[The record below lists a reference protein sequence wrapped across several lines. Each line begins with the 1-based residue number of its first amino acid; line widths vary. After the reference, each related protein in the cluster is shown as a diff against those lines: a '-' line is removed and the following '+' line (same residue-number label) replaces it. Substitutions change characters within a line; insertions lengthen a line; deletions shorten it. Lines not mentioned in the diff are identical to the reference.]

1 MITLRNI
8 MTQNRIHLSY
18 PEFTQDD
25 VKAVNEAII
34 NLGSRDKDKNSP
46 IELFEN
52 ELAEFNC
59 VSHAV
64 TLSSGTAAIHLALLS
79 LNIQEGD
86 KVIVPTLTFAATA
99 FPLSYIGAIPIFID
113 VCNETWTLDLELL
126 EQYLKKCQKSEL
138 PKLIIAVDLFGRTC
152 DYDELSR
159 IAASF
164 DIPVLIDAAE
174 SLGSEYKGTPTVSH
188 GLVSILSFN
197 FNKIMTTTGGG
208 ALLTNEESI
217 ANMVRKLGNQARDNF
232 HWYEHSD
239 IGYNYRM
246 SPILAALGISQLTR
260 IKTLVEKRR
269 EIRDT
274 YLQLLGDTPGLKIS
288 TDSTWERSNAWLS
301 TITFDKKI
309 LSNGRDNVRSSLE
322 KENIESRFI
331 WKPLHLQPVF
341 ASCQTIL
348 TGVSEDIFNTSLCV
362 PSSHT
367 LNQNELVR
375 ICNTMKK
382 SLKGV

>member
-1 MITLRNI
+1 
-8 MTQNRIHLSY
+8 MTQNKIYLSY
-18 PEFTQDD
+18 PEFTLDD
-25 VKAVNEAII
+25 IKAVNEVITK
-34 NLGSRDKDKNSP
+34 LGVGNQEKNSA
-46 IELFEN
+46 IESFEK
-52 ELAEFNC
+52 ELAKFHN

-64 TLSSGTAAIHLALLS
+64 TLSSGTAAIHLALLALS
-79 LNIQEGD
+79 IQEGD
-86 KVIVPTLTFAATA
+86 RVIVPTLTFAATA

-113 VCNETWTLDLELL
+113 VCKETWTLDLELL
-126 EQYLKKCQKSEL
+126 EQYLKKCKKIEL
-138 PKLIIAVDLFGRTC
+138 PKAIIAVDLFGRVC

-159 IAASF
+159 ISADF

-174 SLGSEYKGTPTVSH
+174 SLGSKYKDKPTASQ
-188 GLVSILSFN
+188 GLISILSFN

-208 ALLTNEESI
+208 ALLTNDESI
-217 ANMVRKLGNQARDNF
+217 ANMVRKKANQARDNF
-232 HWYEHSD
+232 HWYEHSE

-246 SPILAALGISQLTR
+246 SPILAALGISQLAR
-260 IKTLVEKRR
+260 IETFVEKRR
-269 EIRDT
+269 SIRDT
-274 YLQLLGDTPGLKIS
+274 YYRFFSEISGLEVSI
-288 TDSTWERSNAWLS
+288 DSKFERSNAWLS
-301 TITFDKKI
+301 TLKIDDKI
-309 LSNGRDNVRSSLE
+309 FSNGRNTVRNGLE

-348 TGVSEDIFNTSLCV
+348 TGVSEEIFNTSLCL

-375 ICNTMKK
+375 ICDIVKK